1 MVSVVSK
8 VADSFSKI
16 AGSIFIFSF
25 VSIIFLFIAG
35 ILVASS
41 NNYIFVKIYNVSEDL
56 VSNNLLFNSTSTSIA
71 SGIEEFQEGIKWFD
85 YFWLLSF
92 LSMVLSSF
100 YISYNSN
107 REGYFGILSFIVFG
121 SFILLFV
128 GGIFYEL
135 TTWFQEEIFSSIPTI
150 LEQLSMFN
158 FYLRNLGL
166 INLILL
172 GINIVLNFVDLDFEK
187 FNQRKKGQEDLQ
199 L

>member
-1 MVSVVSK
+1 MLLGVLEM
-8 VADSFSKI
+8 ADSFSKI

-41 NNYIFVKIYNVSEDL
+41 NNYIFLKIHNVSEEL
-56 VSNNLLFNSTSTSIA
+56 VSNNLLFNATSNSIA
-71 SGIEEFQEGIKWFD
+71 SGIENFQDGIKWFD

-92 LSMVLSSF
+92 ISMVLSSF
-100 YISYNSN
+100 YISYNSS

-128 GGIFYEL
+128 GGIFLEL

-150 LEQLSMFN
+150 LDQLDMFN

-172 GINIVLNFVDLDFEK
+172 GINIILNFVDLDFEK
-187 FNQRKKGQEDLQ
+187 FNQRKNTGGDLE